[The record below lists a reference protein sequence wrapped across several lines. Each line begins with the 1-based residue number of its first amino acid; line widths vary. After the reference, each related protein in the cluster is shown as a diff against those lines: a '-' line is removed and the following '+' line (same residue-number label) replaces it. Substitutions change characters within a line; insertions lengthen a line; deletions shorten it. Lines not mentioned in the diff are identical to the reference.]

1 MTEIRHSPWADAP
14 PDFAI
19 GLAPIE
25 EAGWLEGGEPDPAAR
40 KDALC
45 ETVRHLVWAETEGSR
60 PGQAEVLALVEAAT
74 GQKGDPAFPPLYA
87 ASRLVADDLC
97 LMEKRDGEWTLTALS
112 LSAATFFRADE
123 VVGKHLSALHGPVP
137 GFEER
142 LLTRVARIF
151 EGLRPGLILQ
161 RRNWTVVNT
170 DALHTPD
177 PAPIRARIP
186 EVAAPGAELFV
197 RVERQTLRRLPRTGG
212 ALFTIRVWRHP
223 LEALRHHPDRL
234 AAFARAWRTA
244 TPEFRAYKKL
254 HLYDELVERFLAQN
268 RKADG

>member
-1 MTEIRHSPWADAP
+1 MTVIRHSPYADAP

-19 GLAPIE
+19 GLSPIE
-25 EAGWLEGGEPDPAAR
+25 EADWLEGGETDPAAR
-40 KDALC
+40 KDALY
-45 ETVRHLVWAETEGSR
+45 ETARELVWAETEGSR
-60 PGQAEVLALVEAAT
+60 PAQAEALAMVEAAT
-74 GQKGDPAFPPLYA
+74 GLKGDPAFPPLYA

-137 GFEER
+137 NFEDR

-151 EGLRPGLILQ
+151 EGLRPELILQ

-177 PAPIRARIP
+177 PAPIRARIDEIASP
-186 EVAAPGAELFV
+186 DREFFV

-223 LEALRHHPDRL
+223 LEALRDDPERL
-234 AAFARAWRTA
+234 AAFAQAWRA
-244 TPEFRAYKKL
+244 ASPEFRDYKKL
-254 HLYDELVERFLAQN
+254 HLYDHLVEAFL
-268 RKADG
+268 RESGV